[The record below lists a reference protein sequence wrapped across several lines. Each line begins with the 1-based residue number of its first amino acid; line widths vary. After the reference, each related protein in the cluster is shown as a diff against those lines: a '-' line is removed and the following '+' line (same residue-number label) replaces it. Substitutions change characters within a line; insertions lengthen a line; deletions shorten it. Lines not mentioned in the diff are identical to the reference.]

1 VLRITWGGTTVSQAA
16 RATRDMTLPT
26 FLGVGVPRAGTT
38 WLHSLLASHP
48 DVYMPVRRK
57 EIRFF
62 DRHFEEGTSWYEAFF
77 CSTEEA
83 AAYRAIG
90 EISPQYLYCDEC
102 PDRIAATLPGVRLLL
117 ILRHPID
124 RAYSTY
130 GFTMQRANFRGSF
143 AEFLES
149 RPSVLER
156 GFYSRYLKRYL
167 ERFERERILTLI
179 FEESIADLETT
190 RGKLADFLGLDA
202 GAFPPESGSSKV
214 NRSSAPALGA
224 VSGFAV
230 KAGRRLRR
238 RGLEPAVDV
247 ARRLGIQRILS
258 KGTPIPPLDDESR
271 RELGKA
277 YSDEFDELESLLGI
291 DLGRWRGTAA
301 TRPA

>member
-1 VLRITWGGTTVSQAA
+1 
-16 RATRDMTLPT
+16 MTLPT

-48 DVYMPVRRK
+48 DVFMPVRRK

-62 DRHFEEGTSWYEAFF
+62 DRHYEQGLGWYETFF
-77 CSTEEA
+77 CPDDEA
-83 AAYRAIG
+83 DSYRAIG

-102 PDRIAATLPGVRLLL
+102 PDRISATLPDVRLLL
-117 ILRHPID
+117 MLRHPVD

-156 GFYSRYLKRYL
+156 GFYSRYLKLYL
-167 ERFERERILTLI
+167 ERFERERILSLI
-179 FEESIADLETT
+179 FEDSISDVETT
-190 RGKLADFLGLDA
+190 RARLADFLGLDA
-202 GAFPPESGSSKV
+202 GMFPPESGGSKV
-214 NRSSAPALGA
+214 NRSSAPSLGA

-238 RGLEPAVDV
+238 WGLEPAVDV
-247 ARRLGIQRILS
+247 ARRLGVQRVLS

-271 RELGKA
+271 LELGKP
-277 YSDEFDELESLLGI
+277 YSDEFDELERLLGI
-291 DLGRWRGTAA
+291 DLARWRGTAA
-301 TRPA
+301 TRQA

>member
-1 VLRITWGGTTVSQAA
+1 
-16 RATRDMTLPT
+16 MTLPT

-38 WLHSLLASHP
+38 WLHTLLAGHP
-48 DVYMPVRRK
+48 DVYMPTRRK

-62 DRHFEEGTSWYEAFF
+62 DRHFDEGIGWYEGFF
-77 CSTEEA
+77 CPDHEA
-83 AAYRAIG
+83 DSYRSIG

-102 PDRIAATLPGVRLLL
+102 PERISATLPGVGLLL
-117 ILRHPID
+117 ILRHPVD

-143 AEFLES
+143 AEFLAS

-156 GFYSRYLKRYL
+156 GYYSRYVKRYL

-179 FEESIADLETT
+179 FEESIGDLETT

-202 GAFPPESGSSKV
+202 GRFPPDTGSSRV
-214 NRSSAPALGA
+214 NRSSAPSLGS

-238 RGLEPAVDV
+238 WGLEPAVDV

-258 KGTPIPPLDDESR
+258 KGAPIPPLDDESR
-271 RELGKA
+271 RELGKPYA
-277 YSDEFDELESLLGI
+277 DEFDELQSLLGI
-291 DLGRWRGTAA
+291 DLGRWREMTA
-301 TRPA
+301 TRSS